1 MMSVL
6 LNIYIISFIIA
17 VFCYTLMELGILDW
31 LMNKIFGELDDEGF
45 DEFANVTAEQY
56 GIEFE
61 EFENID
67 EDYTNF
73 LMLLSIIVCPPFF
86 IAIFIDYVYRFIK
99 FRKK

>member
-17 VFCYTLMELGILDW
+17 VFCYTLMELGCLDW
-31 LMNKIFGELDDEGF
+31 LMNKIFGELDDDGF
-45 DEFANVTAEQY
+45 DEFVNDIKKQY
-56 GIEFE
+56 GSIEFD
-61 EFENID
+61 EFDNI
-67 EDYTNF
+67 EDYTKF
-73 LMLLSIIVCPPFF
+73 LMVLTILLCPPYF

>member
-6 LNIYIISFIIA
+6 LNIYIISFVVA
-17 VFCYTLMELGILDW
+17 VFCFMSLQLGILDW
-31 LMNKIFGELDDEGF
+31 IMNRIFGELDDDGF
-45 DEFANVTAEQY
+45 DDFTNDIGEQY
-56 GIEFE
+56 GIEIE
-61 EFENID
+61 YNID

-73 LMLLSIIVCPPFF
+73 LMVLTIILCPPFF

>member
-1 MMSVL
+1 MSVL

-17 VFCYTLMELGILDW
+17 VFCYTSMELGILDW
-31 LMNKIFGELDDEGF
+31 LMNKIFGELDD
-45 DEFANVTAEQY
+45 DEFDDFTNDIGEQY
-56 GIEFE
+56 GIEIE
-61 EFENID
+61 DNID

-73 LMLLSIIVCPPFF
+73 LMVLTILLCPPYF